1 MDLHTA
7 GDGAGSFDRYAPLND
22 ATGQLFV
29 AYSPFGVSA
38 VRPVRDEATFQ
49 TWFRR
54 QLGRPLMR
62 CAMLPEELAEAIREQ
77 LHRHDRR
84 VPLDLRASTDFERA
98 VLWTTRD
105 IPRGEVQTYG
115 WIARQIG
122 EPGTAKDVGAALSR
136 NPILY
141 LIPCHRVVRSDGSLA
156 GYAGGG
162 VRVKRELLLREGYLP
177 ARADQSA
184 WTRRAS

>member
-1 MDLHTA
+1 MDLHTI
-7 GDGAGSFDRYAPLND
+7 GDGPGPIDRYAPLND
-22 ATGQLFV
+22 VTVHLFV

-38 VRPVRDEATFQ
+38 VRPGRDEVAFQ
-49 TWFRR
+49 AWFRN
-54 QLGRPLMR
+54 QLGRPLTR
-62 CAMLPEELAEAIREQ
+62 SATLPQELAEEIREQ

-98 VLWTTRD
+98 VLVKTRD

-115 WIARQIG
+115 WVARQIG
-122 EPGTAKDVGAALSR
+122 EPAAAKDVGTSLSR

-162 VRVKRELLLREGYLP
+162 VRVKRQLLLREGYQP
-177 ARADQSA
+177 ARAGQSA
-184 WTRRAS
+184 WTSRAS

>member
-1 MDLHTA
+1 MDLHTID
-7 GDGAGSFDRYAPLND
+7 DGPRSIDRYAPLND
-22 ATGQLFV
+22 STGHLFV

-38 VRPVRDEATFQ
+38 VRPATNEAAFQ
-49 TWFRR
+49 AWFRG
-54 QLGRPLMR
+54 QLGRPLTR
-62 CAMLPEELAEAIREQ
+62 CATLPQELAEAIREQ
-77 LHRHDRR
+77 FHRHDRR

-98 VLWTTRD
+98 VLVKTRD

-122 EPGTAKDVGAALSR
+122 EPGAAKAVGTALSR

-141 LIPCHRVVRSDGSLA
+141 LIPCHRVVRSNGSLA

-162 VRVKRELLLREGYLP
+162 VRVKRELLLREGCQP
-177 ARADQSA
+177 ARASQSA

>member
-1 MDLHTA
+1 MDLHTI
-7 GDGAGSFDRYAPLND
+7 GDGAGPIDRYAPLND
-22 ATGQLFV
+22 VTGHLFV
-29 AYSPFGVSA
+29 AYNPFGISA
-38 VRPVRDEATFQ
+38 VRPGRDEATFQ
-49 TWFRR
+49 AWFRS
-54 QLGRPLMR
+54 QLGRQLAR
-62 CAMLPEELAEAIREQ
+62 SSTLPEELAEAIREQ

-98 VLWTTRD
+98 VLWKTRG

-122 EPGTAKDVGAALSR
+122 EPGAAKDVGVALSR

-162 VRVKRELLLREGYLP
+162 VRVKRELLLREGYVP
-177 ARADQSA
+177 ARAHQSA

>member
-1 MDLHTA
+1 MDLHTI
-7 GDGAGSFDRYAPLND
+7 GDGAGQIDRYAPLND
-22 ATGQLFV
+22 ATGHHFV
-29 AYSPFGVSA
+29 AYSPVGVSA
-38 VRPVRDEATFQ
+38 VKAARDEVAFQ
-49 TWFRR
+49 AWFRR
-54 QLGRPLMR
+54 QLGRPLTR
-62 CAMLPEELAEAIREQ
+62 SATLPEELAEAIREQ

-98 VLWTTRD
+98 VLWKTRD

-122 EPGTAKDVGAALSR
+122 EPGAAKDVGVALSR

-184 WTRRAS
+184 WTRRAI

>member
-1 MDLHTA
+1 MDLHTI
-7 GDGAGSFDRYAPLND
+7 GDGPGPIDRYAPLND
-22 ATGQLFV
+22 ATGHIFV

-38 VRPVRDEATFQ
+38 VRPARDEATFQ

-54 QLGRPLMR
+54 QLGRPLTR
-62 CAMLPEELAEAIREQ
+62 CATLPEELAEAIREQ
-77 LHRHDRR
+77 LHRHDRQI
-84 VPLDLRASTDFERA
+84 PLDLRASTDFERA
-98 VLWTTRD
+98 VLLKTRD

-115 WIARQIG
+115 LIARQIG
-122 EPGTAKDVGAALSR
+122 EPGAAKDVGVALSR

-162 VRVKRELLLREGYLP
+162 VRVKRQLLLREGYQP
-177 ARADQSA
+177 ARAGQSA
-184 WTRRAS
+184 WTSRAS